1 MVTRKLGKRGV
12 KTMIRR
18 LVLEFPE
25 GVQEK
30 DLQDEEVLLKAKEA
44 AVMELLRKGK
54 ISQGKAAELL
64 DISRHDLFDLM
75 AKYDIPAIEMTR
87 EELKRELSK
96 EVFEK

>member
-1 MVTRKLGKRGV
+1 MSS
-12 KTMIRR
+12 R

-25 GVQEK
+25 GIQEK
-30 DLQDEEVLLKAKEA
+30 GLQDDDVLLKAKEA

-64 DISRHDLFDLM
+64 EITRYELFDVM
-75 AKYDIPAIEMTR
+75 AKYDIPVIEMTE

-96 EVFEK
+96 KVFEK

>member
-1 MVTRKLGKRGV
+1 M
-12 KTMIRR
+12 TMSRR
-18 LVLEFPE
+18 LVLEFP
-25 GVQEK
+25 K
-30 DLQDEEVLLKAKEA
+30 DVPEEDLKDKEVLMKAKQA

-75 AKYDIPAIEMTR
+75 AKYDIPVIEMTK
-87 EELKRELSK
+87 EELKRELTR